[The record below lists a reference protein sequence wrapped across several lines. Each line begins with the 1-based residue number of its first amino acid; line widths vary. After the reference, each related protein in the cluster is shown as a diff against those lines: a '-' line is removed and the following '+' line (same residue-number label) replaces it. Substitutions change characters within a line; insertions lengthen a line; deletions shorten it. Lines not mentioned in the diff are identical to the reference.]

1 MIMTCYTEIADT
13 GLHWWWSPKH
23 SSHPSE
29 PLLTTG
35 RASRERA
42 AQTEEQVI
50 SSGQHK
56 QTDFKSEQTVVLVW
70 TLLGESPFLYLLG
83 GFIRLKCNIVPI

>member
-1 MIMTCYTEIADT
+1 MNTTMTMTCFCWYTEIADT
-13 GLHWWWSPKH
+13 GLHWWWGPKH
-23 SSHPSE
+23 SSHTSE

-50 SSGQHK
+50 SLCHHFGFGNTNIK
-56 QTDFKSEQTVVLVW
+56 GLILKVNK
-70 TLLGESPFLYLLG
+70 LLCL
-83 GFIRLKCNIVPI
+83 R